1 MCVRALCTPGDVPQN
16 VSVFEDSD
24 ELREFMTSRTFRAA
38 MTPASCR
45 AMVAKAKFTRS
56 VPLDLPETLFLQ
68 GAAARACSRGWSRPP
83 RGGGIATTAT

>member
-1 MCVRALCTPGDVPQN
+1 MGELPDWLVARCACVPQN

-24 ELREFMTSRTFRAA
+24 ELREFMTSRTYRAA

-56 VPLDLPETLFLQ
+56 IPLDLPETLFLQ
-68 GAAARACSRGWSRPP
+68 GKDRRTLGPP
-83 RGGGIATTAT
+83 SQHGV